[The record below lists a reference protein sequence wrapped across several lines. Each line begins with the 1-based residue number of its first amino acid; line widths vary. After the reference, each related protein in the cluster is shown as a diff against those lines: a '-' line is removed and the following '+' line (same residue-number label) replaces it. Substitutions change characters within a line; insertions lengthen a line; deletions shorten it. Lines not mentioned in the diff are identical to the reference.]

1 MTAKDI
7 PIQIK
12 ISRQRLNFFTVF
24 CNISWATLISTSTK
38 LFLRYSWPKRQGLPD
53 SIFKSSYNTK
63 LPTQIPIFIYP
74 TYMTPIVHQK
84 WTKVTPAIYLLVS
97 CWICRAKMVGC
108 CCHESLVN
116 PGLRAR
122 MYHLMSTIPL
132 FLLYFFGFAAKVISG
147 SDIEMFMRWSHQ
159 WMRPINKGSPFGQMC
174 QFPFPYCYIAPFSSF
189 AFSLSS
195 RIGKVQIKSISWTII
210 WYPWSIAVHIDPSL
224 QMLCTQMI
232 GPFMSRSVLIRW
244 MKAVIQTNRSRQHFF
259 TITQKCCIYD

>member
-1 MTAKDI
+1 
-7 PIQIK
+7 
-12 ISRQRLNFFTVF
+12 
-24 CNISWATLISTSTK
+24 
-38 LFLRYSWPKRQGLPD
+38 
-53 SIFKSSYNTK
+53 
-63 LPTQIPIFIYP
+63 
-74 TYMTPIVHQK
+74 
-84 WTKVTPAIYLLVS
+84 
-97 CWICRAKMVGC
+97 
-108 CCHESLVN
+108 
-116 PGLRAR
+116 
-122 MYHLMSTIPL
+122 MSTIPL